1 PILNY
6 PELLVKNCFFYFL
19 ILDRY
24 SRFLCYEVHHS
35 HLPACG
41 EGVGGG
47 VILYLITS
55 VSAVD
60 TSLGD
65 D

>member
-1 PILNY
+1 
-6 PELLVKNCFFYFL
+6 
-19 ILDRY
+19 
-24 SRFLCYEVHHS
+24 LCYEVHHS

-55 VSAVD
+55 VSAVYIREFIRPIFFKKSSD
-60 TSLGD
+60 ILSVLCQFSVIS
-65 D
+65 